1 MHFSITQDL
10 RQILAWELGCT
21 KVFDSENHA
30 GESSIEDGKA
40 SNVLLVDGYLRSKHR
55 PLSLLFDV
63 NGLRSAQALIIMQ
76 TFDDVKFISR
86 EVKLI
91 YGKKTRENFFGHAV

>member
-10 RQILAWELGCT
+10 FL
-21 KVFDSENHA
+21 DSENHA

-55 PLSLLFDV
+55 PLSLQFDV

-86 EVKLI
+86 DVNLI
-91 YGKKTRENFFGHAV
+91 YGKKTRESSITEIRAQ